1 MNNKIYLMAA
11 ILAFASVG
19 ALFTQPILASE
30 NGSMIENILDS
41 ALPTNNSSNNNGNG
55 NDNNENSPATANT
68 GTQPNQASASSA
80 SSSPTSTSLSCGQVV
95 RESVTLSANLECS
108 TDGLIAGAN
117 GITIDLNGFTIA
129 GPGGES
135 SKVGIMLANNDNVQ
149 VTGGTVKGFQAGIL
163 NTGGSGN
170 TISKVT
176 FTENQIAVF
185 NTGATNTNIETNNM
199 FSNSI
204 GVASHSSTGTK
215 LHQNMLTDNQ
225 LAGVTLVNS
234 AENVLDFNTIT
245 GSVNG
250 VFLDGQS
257 ANNNVNTNTIV
268 QNSGVDINNG
278 NGLPTNINANGFSD
292 NLCHTSV
299 PDGLCI
305 GR

>member
-1 MNNKIYLMAA
+1 MAA

-30 NGSMIENILDS
+30 NGSMIENVLDN
-41 ALPTNNSSNNNGNG
+41 ALPTNNND
-55 NDNNENSPATANT
+55 NDNNNPT
-68 GTQPNQASASSA
+68 A
-80 SSSPTSTSLSCGQVV
+80 SSSGTNSATSAEFANGVPTSTSLSCGQVV

-108 TDGLIAGAN
+108 TDGLIAGAD
-117 GITIDLNGFTIA
+117 GITINLNGFTIA

-149 VTGGTVKGFQAGIL
+149 VTGGTVKGFQAGVL

-176 FTENQIAVF
+176 FTENQIAIF
-185 NTGATNTNIETNNM
+185 NTGAKNTNIETNNM

-204 GVASHSSTGTK
+204 GVASHSSTGTQ

-234 AENVLDFNTIT
+234 ATNVLDFNTIT

>member
-1 MNNKIYLMAA
+1 MNNRIYLMAA

-19 ALFTQPILASE
+19 ALFTQPALASE
-30 NGSMIENILDS
+30 NGSMIENILDN
-41 ALPTNNSSNNNGNG
+41 ALPTNN
-55 NDNNENSPATANT
+55 NDNNTPRESNSGSNTADATN
-68 GTQPNQASASSA
+68 SADTTPVSS
-80 SSSPTSTSLSCGQVV
+80 SLSCGQVV
-95 RESVTLSANLECS
+95 TESVTLSANLECS
-108 TDGLIAGAN
+108 TDGLIAGAD
-117 GITIDLNGFTIA
+117 GITINLNGFTIA

-149 VTGGTVKGFQAGIL
+149 VTGGTVKGFQAGVL

-176 FTENQIAVF
+176 FTENQIAIF
-185 NTGATNTNIETNNM
+185 NTGATTTNIETNNM

-204 GVASHSSTGTK
+204 GVASHSSTGTQ

-234 AENVLDFNTIT
+234 ATNVLDFNTIT

>member
-19 ALFTQPILASE
+19 ALFTQPILATE
-30 NGSMIENILDS
+30 NRSMIENILDS
-41 ALPTNNSSNNNGNG
+41 ALPTNNDNNNDGNG
-55 NDNNENSPATANT
+55 NDNENSPASTNT
-68 GTQPNQASASSA
+68 GTRANPATASSEGA
-80 SSSPTSTSLSCGQVV
+80 SPTSTSLSCGQVV

-149 VTGGTVKGFQAGIL
+149 VTGGTVKGFQAGVL

-176 FTENQIAVF
+176 FTENQIAIF
-185 NTGATNTNIETNNM
+185 NTGAKNTNIETNNM

-204 GVASHSSTGTK
+204 GVASHSSTGTQ

-257 ANNNVNTNTIV
+257 TNNNVNTNTIV

-278 NGLPTNINANGFSD
+278 NGLPTNINANIFTD

>member
-1 MNNKIYLMAA
+1 MAA
-11 ILAFASVG
+11 FLAFASVG
-19 ALFTQPILASE
+19 ALLTQPTLASAQS
-30 NGSMIENILDS
+30 SMIENILNS
-41 ALPTNNSSNNNGNG
+41 ALPTNK
-55 NDNNENSPATANT
+55 NDNDNDNT
-68 GTQPNQASASSA
+68 PTRSSSTSSSA
-80 SSSPTSTSLSCGQVV
+80 DSKDTTDSTPVSTSLSCGQVV

-108 TDGLIAGAN
+108 TDGLIAGADD
-117 GITIDLNGFTIA
+117 ITINLNGFTIA

-149 VTGGTVKGFQAGIL
+149 VTGGTVKGFQAGVL
-163 NTGGSGN
+163 NTGGSDN
-170 TISKVT
+170 TVSKVT
-176 FTENQIAVF
+176 FTENQIAIF
-185 NTGATNTNIETNNM
+185 NTGAKNTNIETNNM

-257 ANNNVNTNTIV
+257 TNNNVNTNTIV

-278 NGLPTNINANGFSD
+278 NGLPTNINANIFTD